1 MRFMLII
8 HHSEAAWVTPSLVRD
23 IEDWVDALKQ
33 DGRYITGG
41 AMEPA
46 GLANTITRNEK
57 NEIVRHE
64 GPLHDHP
71 IVFAAFELISCKSAQ
86 EAEDIARTHP
96 AFIYDDTVIEVRRM
110 WDEMHGEMLRK
121 PSSD

>member
-33 DGRYITGG
+33 DGRYIMGG

-46 GLANTITRNEK
+46 GLANTMSRNEK

-64 GPLHDHP
+64 GPLNDHP

-96 AFIYDDTVIEVRRM
+96 AFIFDDTAIEVRRM